1 MPLTLSLYATGG
13 LVGGVDDDSFDNDT
27 VGQKAQRND
36 CHNYC

>member
-1 MPLTLSLYATGG
+1 MPLTLSLYTTGG
-13 LVGGVDDDSFDNDT
+13 LVGGVDDSFDTDT